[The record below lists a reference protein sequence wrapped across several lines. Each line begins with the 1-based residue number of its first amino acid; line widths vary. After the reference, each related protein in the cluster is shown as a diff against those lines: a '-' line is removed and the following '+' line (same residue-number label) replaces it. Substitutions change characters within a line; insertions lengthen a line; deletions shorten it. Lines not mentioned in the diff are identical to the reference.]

1 MSPCVAFW
9 FHNNIGQAV
18 LQINFEK
25 ISLKFSKV
33 CYTVSY
39 DFLMK
44 DLRFSLIEF
53 DLGVRNMKSLVI
65 AEKPSVARDIARVL
79 GANQKNGGVL
89 EGKKYVVT
97 WALGHLITL
106 ADPEEYDKKYEKW
119 EMSTLPM
126 MPKDMKLVV
135 IRQTG
140 KQFSVVKTQ
149 LFRKDIEEIII
160 ATDAGREGELVAR
173 WILEKAGC
181 HKPIKRL
188 WISSVTDKAI
198 KEGFANLKDG
208 HAYDNLY
215 RAAVARAEAD
225 WLVGMNGTRALTC
238 KYNAQLSC
246 GRVQTPTLAM
256 IARREEEIRQF
267 TPKEYYGVSVETQDV
282 KWTWR
287 DEKTKSFRTFSR
299 EKAEEIRRKTETAS
313 LEVTRIE
320 EKTKKSM
327 APGLYDLTTL
337 QREANQKYGF
347 SAKETLNIMQRLYE
361 NHKVL
366 TYPRTDSRY
375 IGKDIVPT
383 IRERLKACGIG
394 PYRKLAGALMNKP
407 VQANSSFVDDKK
419 VSDHHAIIPTE
430 QFVQLD
436 HMTNEER
443 KIYDMVVR
451 RFLAVL
457 YPPFEYQQVTM
468 EAKAAGETFAASGK
482 VVKSQGWKEV
492 YEGGDQEESEE
503 DEEKLKDQR
512 LPKMQTGQ
520 KLKVLRAALNTGK
533 TKPPARFTEA
543 TLLAAM
549 ENPVKFMET
558 RDKEAVKTI
567 GETGG
572 LGTVATRA
580 DIIEKLFHSFMMEK
594 KGNEIHI
601 TSKAKQ
607 LLELVPEDLKKP
619 ELTADWEMKLSQ
631 IAKGKIRQGD
641 FLHEIRD
648 YTCEIVDEIK
658 SGEGTFRHDNLTN
671 KVCPRCG
678 KKLLAVNGK
687 NSKMLVCQDRECGY
701 RETISRTTNARCPK
715 CHKRMEMYVKGKEET
730 FICACGYKEK
740 LSAFQARR
748 KKEGAGVG
756 KRDVQNY
763 LRRQQKRPMSL

>member
-1 MSPCVAFW
+1 
-9 FHNNIGQAV
+9 
-18 LQINFEK
+18 
-25 ISLKFSKV
+25 
-33 CYTVSY
+33 
-39 DFLMK
+39 
-44 DLRFSLIEF
+44 
-53 DLGVRNMKSLVI
+53 MKSLVI

-79 GANQKNGGVL
+79 GANQKNGGIL
-89 EGKKYVVT
+89 EGKNYVVT
-97 WALGHLITL
+97 WALGHLVTL
-106 ADPEEYDKKYEKW
+106 ADPEEYDRKYEKW
-119 EMSTLPM
+119 EMATLPM
-126 MPKDMKLVV
+126 LPKEMKLVV

-140 KQFSVVKTQ
+140 RQFSVVKTQ
-149 LFRKDIEEIII
+149 LFRKDIGEIII

-208 HAYDNLY
+208 HDYDNLY

-256 IARREEEIRQF
+256 IAKREEEIRKF
-267 TPKEYYGVSVETQDV
+267 VPKEYYGISLETQDV

-299 EKAEEIRRKTETAS
+299 ERAEQIKGRLENAALEITSVEKKAKKT
-313 LEVTRIE
+313 
-320 EKTKKSM
+320 M

-337 QREANQKYGF
+337 QREANLKYGF

-383 IRERLKACGIG
+383 IKERLKACGIG

-407 VQANSSFVDDKK
+407 VQVNGSFVDDKR

-457 YPPFEYQQVTM
+457 YPASQYEQVTM

-482 VVKSQGWKEV
+482 VIKSMGWKEV
-492 YEGGDQEESEE
+492 YEGGADDDLE
-503 DEEKLKDQR
+503 DEAEDEKKLKDQR
-512 LPKMQTGQ
+512 LPEMKTGTR
-520 KLKVLRAALNTGK
+520 LKILKTSLNTGK

-558 RDKEAVKTI
+558 RDKEAVKTL

-631 IAKGKIRQGD
+631 IAKGRIRQGD
-641 FLHEIRD
+641 FLHQIRD

-658 SGEGTFRHDNLTN
+658 TGEGTFRHDNLTN
-671 KVCPRCG
+671 KVCPQCG

-715 CHKRMEMYVKGKEET
+715 CHKRMEMLLKGKEET
-730 FICACGYKEK
+730 FVCQCGYKEK
-740 LSAFQARR
+740 LSSFQARR
-748 KKEGAGVG
+748 AKEGAGVN
-756 KRDVQNY
+756 KRDVQRY
-763 LRRQQKRPMSL
+763 LKKQQKEANEPVNNAFAQALSGIKL